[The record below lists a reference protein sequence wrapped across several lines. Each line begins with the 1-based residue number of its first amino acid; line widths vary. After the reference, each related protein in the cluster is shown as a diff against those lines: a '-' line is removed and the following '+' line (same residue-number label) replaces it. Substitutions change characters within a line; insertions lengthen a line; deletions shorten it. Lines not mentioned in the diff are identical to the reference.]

1 MNEYSEK
8 TDPTLVDLTLLGNS
22 AAFEELVNRHQ
33 KKALGTAFKVTSNIW
48 SAEDAAQDAFVSA
61 WTHLS
66 ALEDKSRF
74 GAWVCAITKN
84 HACRIVRHY
93 AAAVEV
99 SLDLPDFP
107 EPADTKSS
115 DASELRETIDSLS
128 EVLRETV
135 KLHYF

>member
-33 KKALGTAFKVTSNIW
+33 KKALGTAYKVTSNIW

-84 HACRIVRHY
+84 HACRIVKRY
-93 AAAVEV
+93 AAAIEV
-99 SLDLPDFP
+99 SRRTRACRQLRKRRSGDSRGGRFT
-107 EPADTKSS
+107 ERSS
-115 DASELRETIDSLS
+115 ARDR
-128 EVLRETV
+128 
-135 KLHYF
+135 